1 MEKFNM
7 RLNSMDN
14 KLFDANAVSATD
26 ETIGTGAD
34 KLSRNKIIASGRAC
48 AVDYMGRHIARGTG
62 SYVSRFDGSAMSYKA
77 LSQAHNEQ
85 KFLYCAAMAYASI
98 GAQPPQNIEQVR
110 KDVTLWKNPT
120 FLATLARIDTEVVTP
135 MLYDVFSDLG
145 NGMFNMDSVGLGE
158 TKQIDIQSNDI
169 FLWEDGSWGSGHS
182 TTKNYLYADTVTMNP
197 RQFNANGTIKW
208 FQMVAT
214 DGGMDAGSYYA
225 ALIRGMWSKV
235 MAMATAALTD
245 SAAQSAYIPSYL
257 RFNSYSSANWAA
269 ATQAVAVANGVNRDR
284 LMAFGEYAALQAV
297 LPSGTPVDASL
308 TFGISDEWM
317 KNGFVSMVG
326 RVPLYEVM
334 PALLPGTINTTGD
347 MIGLNDQIFIT
358 ARVGDGLAPV
368 YVCFVDGWPVTLEY
382 TPSTTA
388 NFTIDITMSTLLDVK
403 GIWAGR
409 IAVISNVTI

>member
-1 MEKFNM
+1 MEKMNM
-7 RLNSMDN
+7 RLNSLDN
-14 KLFDANAVSATD
+14 KLFDANAVSAHD
-26 ETIGTGAD
+26 ETIGCGKD
-34 KLSRNKIIASGRAC
+34 KLSRNMIIASGRAC
-48 AVDYMGRHIARGTG
+48 AADYMGRHISRGSG
-62 SYVSRFDGSAMSYKA
+62 SYVSRFDDSAMSYKA

-85 KFLYCAAMAYASI
+85 KFLYCAAMAYNAV

-110 KDVTLWKNPT
+110 KDPTLYKNPT

-135 MLYDVFSDLG
+135 MLYDVFTDLG
-145 NGMFNMDSVGLGE
+145 SGMFNMDSVGLGE

-214 DGGMDAGSYYA
+214 DGGMDAGAYYA
-225 ALIRGMWSKV
+225 ALIRGMWSKI
-235 MAMATAALTD
+235 MAMATTALTD
-245 SAAQSAYIPSYL
+245 SAAQAAYIPSYL

-269 ATQAVAVANGVNRDR
+269 ATQAVAVANGVSRDR

-297 LPSGTPVDASL
+297 LPNGTSSDAAL
-308 TFGISDEWM
+308 TYQLGDEWM
-317 KNGFVSMVG
+317 KNGFISMVG

-334 PALLPGTINTTGD
+334 PALLPGTVNTTGD
-347 MIGLNDQIFIT
+347 MIGLGDQIFIT
-358 ARVGDGLAPV
+358 ARAGDGLAPI
-368 YVCFVDGWPVTLEY
+368 YVCFVDGWPITIEY
-382 TPSTTA
+382 TASTTA
-388 NFTIDITMSTLLDVK
+388 NFTIDITMATLLDVK

-409 IAVISNVTI
+409 SAVISNVI